1 MGNLVCIDT
10 RAEKRRFSD
19 FANEPVALDGGKLS
33 IDAIVNQEIE
43 VINFRLAD
51 SSYPKNKSGKY
62 LTLQFKL
69 DGQMH
74 IVFTGSDVLARQ
86 CEQYATEMPFSTTI
100 KKINRYYTM
109 T

>member
-1 MGNLVCIDT
+1 MMM
-10 RAEKRRFSD
+10 EQRRFSD
-19 FANEPVALDGGKLS
+19 FSNEPVALEGGKLA

-43 VINFRLAD
+43 VLKYRLAD

-62 LTLQFKL
+62 LTLQFNL
-69 DGQMH
+69 DKQTH

-86 CEQYATEMPFSTTI
+86 CEQYQDELPFLTTI